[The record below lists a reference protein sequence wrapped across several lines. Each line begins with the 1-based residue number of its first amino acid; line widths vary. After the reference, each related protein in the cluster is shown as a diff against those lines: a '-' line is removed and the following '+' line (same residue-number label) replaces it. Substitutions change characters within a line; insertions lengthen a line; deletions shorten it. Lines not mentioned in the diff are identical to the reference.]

1 LDLTL
6 TVTQQPTCADPTGGM
21 ITAEVTT
28 PGVPD
33 YTFFIVSIPPGYS
46 ESIVGTPG
54 QTVFNFPDASHP
66 PLGEGTYIITVV
78 DSDSQEEY

>member
-1 LDLTL
+1 MRIHLPKYIFAFLFTLISHLGFAQLDLTL

-33 YTFFIVSIPPGYS
+33 YTFFIVSIPPGY
-46 ESIVGTPG
+46 
-54 QTVFNFPDASHP
+54 QN
-66 PLGEGTYIITVV
+66 
-78 DSDSQEEY
+78 QQQ